1 MTITDPLDHLIREIA
16 AKHGV
21 AVGRDDPI
29 LILQT
34 LNAKLLEEG
43 AQAQRAMLQT
53 HQEELEAIAQRW
65 GSDAKDKAERILSA
79 GLAASKDAM
88 GRLMQEGSLAATAA
102 LRGEVNAAMASL
114 TQALVQ
120 TRRLAHL
127 QLVAA
132 ALTVAAAAIAL
143 FATLWR

>member
-1 MTITDPLDHLIREIA
+1 VSASDPLDLLIREIA

-43 AQAQRAMLQT
+43 AQAQRAMLQA

-102 LRGEVNAAMASL
+102 LRGEVNTAMASL

-120 TRRLAHL
+120 TRRLAHF
-127 QLVAA
+127 QLIAA